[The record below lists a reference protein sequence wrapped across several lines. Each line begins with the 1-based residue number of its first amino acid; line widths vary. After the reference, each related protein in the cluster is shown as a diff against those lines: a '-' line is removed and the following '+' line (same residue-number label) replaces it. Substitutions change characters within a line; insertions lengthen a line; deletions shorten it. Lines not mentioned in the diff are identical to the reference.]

1 MAGAAATLP
10 ACEARCLAA
19 TPAAAARACTAAGSR
34 LRGCVAAAPS
44 CRSQRRSARRTR
56 LGVSAAAASEAADA
70 AAGGPRICVLGG
82 GFGGLYTALRL
93 EALPWPAGGAPRVTL
108 VDRGERFVFKPL
120 LYELLSGELSEDE
133 ARLAKARGG
142 ASVAR

>member
-1 MAGAAATLP
+1 M
-10 ACEARCLAA
+10 
-19 TPAAAARACTAAGSR
+19 
-34 LRGCVAAAPS
+34 
-44 CRSQRRSARRTR
+44 
-56 LGVSAAAASEAADA
+56 
-70 AAGGPRICVLGG
+70 LGG

-133 ARLAKARGG
+133 ARL
-142 ASVAR
+142 

>member
-1 MAGAAATLP
+1 MAGTAALL
-10 ACEARCLAA
+10 ACDARCLAA
-19 TPAAAARACTAAGSR
+19 TPAAAARDSAAAGSR
-34 LRGCVAAAPS
+34 LRGRVAAAPS
-44 CRSQRRSARRTR
+44 FRPAQRSARRTC
-56 LGVSAAAASEAADA
+56 LSVSAATASDAADA

-133 ARLAKARGG
+133 ARPPRARG
-142 ASVAR
+142 AA